1 MGHSEAAEAVRP
13 CTSAALPKADVNT
26 PPWLPPLSAITGP
39 SAPQQTGCLL
49 GGAFATATIRGTDC
63 KGRTTTGLALDRDVA
78 PHHLAEPF
86 ADRQPKTRPAVLAR
100 RGGGSLRKL
109 LEQLVHL
116 LRRHADAGIGNR
128 DRYPIAA
135 ALLSLTRIETDGAA
149 ISELVGVAHEIS
161 TGPGAANSRHSASA
175 STQRCASGRQPVEQR
190 LGFLQIA
197 CFKPFG
203 EPTVDG
209 SEQVTGL
216 LSLAPIAP

>member
-1 MGHSEAAEAVRP
+1 MGRAARKGAAMSERKRLENRRLAIAAEFWHRDQRYRCHIGRFTDGGSIAELFLDSARP
-13 CTSAALPKADVNT
+13 NSALD
-26 PPWLPPLSAITGP
+26 
-39 SAPQQTGCLL
+39 
-49 GGAFATATIRGTDC
+49 AFA
-63 KGRTTTGLALDRDVA
+63 
-78 PHHLAEPF
+78 
-86 ADRQPKTRPAVLAR
+86 
-100 RGGGSLRKL
+100 
-109 LEQLVHL
+109 
-116 LRRHADAGIGNR
+116 ADAAILISLLLQHGATPSESIGNR

-203 EPTVDG
+203 EPAVDG